1 MMNHWTIVAITLFFS
16 ALCSGLEIAFNSIN
30 RLQLEV
36 ELTKNTFS
44 SKLIRL
50 FLKDQSRFIT
60 SLLLGNNIALIIYGM
75 SMSQLLDAPVTHWL
89 QLVSLDN
96 DFMVLLVKTVLATLL
111 VLLVG
116 EFLPKTLFRI
126 NPNAIL
132 SFFAFPTFLCYCLLY
147 PLILVYTG
155 ISEFIIRHVLRMK
168 VANENYKFSTVDL
181 NDFIA
186 EYADQ
191 EEADEDMQQEIQLF
205 QNVMEFR
212 SVKLRE
218 CMGPRNE
225 IESVKLTDSIETV
238 KQRFEETKHSKL
250 IVISNSIDDIVGYVH
265 LNDVVRA
272 IADHRQVTLQDLL
285 RRIDFFPETYTADR
299 LLKHFI
305 QKRQG
310 VAAVVDEFG
319 GTAGI
324 VTMEDVV
331 EEIFGEIDDEYDVE
345 EEVERVIDDHTFVF
359 SARLEI
365 DYLNDTYKLDLPV
378 SDDYETL
385 AGMILHYCESIP
397 EQGEELNIGKY
408 QLKILKASN
417 MKLDEV
423 ELHFVNN

>member
-1 MMNHWTIVAITLFFS
+1 MNHWIVVAITLFFS
-16 ALCSGLEIAFNSIN
+16 ALCSGLEIAFNSVN

-36 ELTKNTFS
+36 ELTKNSFS
-44 SKLIRL
+44 AKIIQL
-50 FLKDQSRFIT
+50 FFKNQSRFIT

-75 SMSQLLDAPVTHWL
+75 SMSKLLLPVAQWML
-89 QLVSLDN
+89 PASIEN
-96 DFMVLLVKTVLATLL
+96 DFMILLVQTVLATLL

-116 EFLPKTLFRI
+116 EFLPKMLFRI

-132 SFFAFPTFLCYCLLY
+132 SFFALPTFVVYCLLY

-155 ISEFIIRHVLRMK
+155 ISEFIIRYVLRLK
-168 VANENYKFSTVDL
+168 VDRQEYKFSTVDL

-186 EYADQ
+186 EYADP

-225 IESVKLTDSIETV
+225 IESVKLTDTLESV
-238 KQRFEETKHSKL
+238 KARFEETKHSKL
-250 IVISNSIDDIVGYVH
+250 IVTGEGIDDIVGYIH
-265 LNDVVRA
+265 LNDVVRT
-272 IADHRQVTLQDLL
+272 IAGHHEATTSDIVRP
-285 RRIDFFPETYTADR
+285 IDFFPETYTADR

-345 EEVERVIDDHTFVF
+345 EEVEKAVGDNTYVF

-397 EQGEELNIGKY
+397 EAGQVVEIGNY
-408 QLKILKASN
+408 RVKILKASH

-423 ELHFVNN
+423 ELQIVSK

>member
-1 MMNHWTIVAITLFFS
+1 MNSWIVVAVTLFFS

-44 SKLIRL
+44 AKLIRL

-75 SMSQLLDAPVTHWL
+75 SMAQLLDAPVVHWL
-89 QLVSLDN
+89 QAVSLDN
-96 DFMVLLVKTVLATLL
+96 DFMVLLVKTILATLL

-116 EFLPKTLFRI
+116 EFLPKMLFRI

-147 PLILVYTG
+147 PLILIYTG
-155 ISEFIIRHVLRMK
+155 ISEFIIRYVLRLR
-168 VANENYKFSTVDL
+168 VEREDYKFSTVDL

-186 EYADQ
+186 EYADT

-225 IESVKLTDSIETV
+225 IESVKITDSIETV
-238 KQRFEETKHSKL
+238 KARFEETKHSKL
-250 IVISNSIDDIVGYVH
+250 IVIGENIDDIVGYVH

-272 IADHRQVTLQDLL
+272 IAERLDVTMEDLV
-285 RRIDFFPETYTADR
+285 RTIDFFPETYTADR

-345 EEVERVIDDHTFVF
+345 EEVEKAMDDNTFVF

-397 EQGEELNIGKY
+397 EQGQELTIGKY
-408 QLKILKASN
+408 KVKILKASN

-423 ELHFVNN
+423 ELKVVDK

>member
-1 MMNHWTIVAITLFFS
+1 MDSWLIVIVTLFFS

-44 SKLIRL
+44 ARIISL
-50 FLKDQSRFIT
+50 FFKRQSQFIT

-75 SMSQLLDAPVTHWL
+75 SMSAILDGPVTNWL
-89 QLVSLDN
+89 QYISLDN
-96 DFMVLLVKTVLATLL
+96 DFMVLLVKTILSTLL

-116 EFLPKTLFRI
+116 EFLPKMLFRI

-132 SFFAFPTFLCYCLLY
+132 SFFALPAYVSFILLY
-147 PLILVYTG
+147 PLILIYTG
-155 ISEFIIRHVLRMK
+155 ISELIIRYVLRLNVSK
-168 VANENYKFSTVDL
+168 SEYTFSTVDL

-186 EYADQ
+186 EYADP

-225 IESVKLTDSIETV
+225 IESVKISDSIDEV
-238 KQRFEETKHSKL
+238 KARFEETKHSKL
-250 IVISNSIDDIVGYVH
+250 IVTGEGIDDIVGYVH

-272 IADHRQVTLQDLL
+272 IADHRGSSLSDLV

-310 VAAVVDEFG
+310 IAAVVDEFG

-345 EEVERVIDDHTFVF
+345 EEVERVVDDKTFVF

-365 DYLNDTYKLDLPV
+365 DYLNDTYHLNLPV

-397 EQGEELNIGKY
+397 EQGQELKIGDY
-408 QLKILKASN
+408 RVKILKASN

-423 ELHFVNN
+423 ELKFLK

>member
-1 MMNHWTIVAITLFFS
+1 MNVWIVIAITLFFS

-44 SKLIRL
+44 ARLIRI

-75 SMSQLLDAPVTHWL
+75 SMARLLEAPATQWMQAL
-89 QLVSLDN
+89 SINN
-96 DFMVLLVKTVLATLL
+96 DITVLLVQTIIATLL
-111 VLLVG
+111 ILLVG
-116 EFLPKTLFRI
+116 EFIPKTLFRI
-126 NPNAIL
+126 DPNAIL
-132 SFFAFPTFLCYCLLY
+132 SFFAFPTVVVYCLLY

-155 ISEFIIRHVLRMK
+155 ISEFIIRHILRLK
-168 VANENYKFSTVDL
+168 VDKEEYKFSVVDL
-181 NDFIA
+181 NDYIA
-186 EYADQ
+186 EYADTK
-191 EEADEDMQQEIQLF
+191 EADEDMQQEIQLF

-212 SVKLRE
+212 LVKLRE

-225 IESVKLTDSIETV
+225 IESVRLTDSIDEV

-250 IVISNSIDDIVGYVH
+250 IVCGEGIDDIVGYVH
-265 LNDVVRA
+265 LNDVVRVT
-272 IADHRQVTLQDLL
+272 ADHKDVELKEIVRA
-285 RRIDFFPETYTADR
+285 IDFFPETYTADR

-305 QKRQG
+305 AKHQG
-310 VAAVVDEFG
+310 IAAVVDEFG

-345 EEVERVIDDHTFVF
+345 DEMEKVVGKDTFVF

-365 DYLNDTYKLDLPV
+365 DYLNDTYHLDLPV

-385 AGMILHYCESIP
+385 AGMILHYCENIP
-397 EQGEELNIGKY
+397 EQGEELEIGRY
-408 QLKILKASN
+408 RVKILKASD

-423 ELHFVNN
+423 ELKITDN

>member
-1 MMNHWTIVAITLFFS
+1 MNSWIVVVITLFFS

-36 ELTKNTFS
+36 ELTKNSFS
-44 SKLIRL
+44 AKIIRL
-50 FLKDQSRFIT
+50 FYKNQSRFIT

-75 SMSQLLDAPVTHWL
+75 SLSLLLNDPVVHWL
-89 QLVSLDN
+89 QAISLDN

-116 EFLPKTLFRI
+116 EFLPKMLFRI

-132 SFFAFPTFLCYCLLY
+132 SFFALPAFICYCLLY
-147 PLILVYTG
+147 PLILIYTG
-155 ISEFIIRHVLRMK
+155 ISEFIICYVLRLK
-168 VANENYKFSTVDL
+168 VDRQEYQFSTVDL
-181 NDFIA
+181 NDYIA
-186 EYADQ
+186 EYADP

-225 IESVKLTDSIETV
+225 IESVKITDSIDAV
-238 KQRFEETKHSKL
+238 KARFEETKHSKL
-250 IVISNSIDDIVGYVH
+250 IVIGESIDDIVGYVH

-272 IADHRQVTLQDLL
+272 IAEHLDVTMEDLV
-285 RRIDFFPETYTADR
+285 RTIDFFPETYTADR

-345 EEVERVIDDHTFVF
+345 EEVERVIDDNTFVF

-365 DYLNDTYKLDLPV
+365 DYLNDTYKLDLPT

-385 AGMILHYCESIP
+385 AGMVLHYCESIP
-397 EQGEELNIGKY
+397 EQGQELTIDKY
-408 QLKILKASN
+408 QVKVLKASN

-423 ELHFVNN
+423 ELKVVDK

>member
-1 MMNHWTIVAITLFFS
+1 MNSWIIVVVTLFFS

-44 SKLIRL
+44 AKLIGL
-50 FLKDQSRFIT
+50 FFKNQSRFIT
-60 SLLLGNNIALIIYGM
+60 SLLLGNNIALIVYGM
-75 SMSQLLDAPVTHWL
+75 SMSQLLDAPVVHWL
-89 QLVSLDN
+89 QAISLNN
-96 DFMVLLVKTVLATLL
+96 DFMILLVKTILSTLL

-116 EFLPKTLFRI
+116 EFLPKMLFRI

-147 PLILVYTG
+147 PLILIYTG
-155 ISEFIIRHVLRMK
+155 ISEFIIRYMLRLK
-168 VANENYKFSTVDL
+168 VDSEEYKFSTVDL

-186 EYADQ
+186 EYADTP
-191 EEADEDMQQEIQLF
+191 EADEDMQQEIQLF

-225 IESVKLTDSIETV
+225 IESVKLTDDIDTV
-238 KQRFEETKHSKL
+238 KARFEETKHSKL
-250 IVISNSIDDIVGYVH
+250 IVIGESIDDIVGYVH
-265 LNDVVRA
+265 LNDVVRVMA
-272 IADHRQVTLQDLL
+272 EHRNVTMKDLV

-345 EEVERVIDDHTFVF
+345 DEVEKTVDDNTFVF

-385 AGMILHYCESIP
+385 AGMVLHYCESIP
-397 EQGEELNIGKY
+397 EQGKELTIGKY
-408 QLKILKASN
+408 RVKILKASH

-423 ELHFVNN
+423 ELKIINK

>member
-1 MMNHWTIVAITLFFS
+1 MNHWIVVVVTLFFS
-16 ALCSGLEIAFNSIN
+16 ALCSGLEIAFNSLN

-36 ELTKNTFS
+36 ELTKKSFS
-44 SKLIRL
+44 AQIVRL
-50 FLKDQSRFIT
+50 FLNNQSRFIT
-60 SLLLGNNIALIIYGM
+60 SLLLGNNIALVIYGM
-75 SMSQLLDAPVTHWL
+75 SMAKLLDPVARQLLPAAIE
-89 QLVSLDN
+89 N
-96 DFMVLLVKTVLATLL
+96 EFMVLLVQTVLSTLL
-111 VLLVG
+111 ILLAG
-116 EFLPKTLFRI
+116 EFIPKTLFRI

-147 PLILVYTG
+147 PLTLVYTAL
-155 ISEFIIRHVLRMK
+155 SEFIIKRVMHVK
-168 VANENYKFSTVDL
+168 VDTEEYKFSTVDL

-186 EYADQ
+186 EYADP

-225 IESVKLTDSIETV
+225 VEFVMLDDTIQTV
-238 KQRFEETKHSKL
+238 KDRLEETKHSKL
-250 IVISNSIDDIVGYVH
+250 IVCGEGIDDIVGYVH

-272 IADHRQVTLQDLL
+272 IAAGNEVKLSDIVRK
-285 RRIDFFPETYTADR
+285 IDFFPETYTADR
-299 LLKHFI
+299 LLKHLI
-305 QKRQG
+305 AKHQG

-345 EEVERVIDDHTFVF
+345 DETEKALGNDDYIL

-385 AGMILHYCESIP
+385 AGMILHYCENIP
-397 EQGEELNIGKY
+397 AQGETLDIGKY
-408 QLKILKASN
+408 RVKILKASHT
-417 MKLDEV
+417 KLDEV
-423 ELHFVNN
+423 ELKLIDK

>member
-1 MMNHWTIVAITLFFS
+1 MNSWIVVAVALFFS

-36 ELTKNTFS
+36 ELTKNTFAAR
-44 SKLIRL
+44 LIRI

-75 SMSQLLDAPVTHWL
+75 SMAKLLEMPVTQWL
-89 QLVSLDN
+89 QAISLCN
-96 DFMVLLVKTVLATLL
+96 DFTILLVQTIIATLL
-111 VLLVG
+111 ILLVG
-116 EFLPKTLFRI
+116 EFIPKTLFRI

-132 SFFAFPTFLCYCLLY
+132 SFFAFPTFLVYCLLY
-147 PLILVYTG
+147 PLILIYTG
-155 ISEFIIRHVLRMK
+155 ISEFIIRYILRLRVDK
-168 VANENYKFSTVDL
+168 KEYKFSTVDL
-181 NDFIA
+181 SDFIA
-186 EYADQ
+186 EYADA

-218 CMGPRNE
+218 CMAPRNE
-225 IESVKLTDSIETV
+225 IESVRLTDSIADV
-238 KQRFEETKHSKL
+238 KAKFEETKHSKL
-250 IVISNSIDDIVGYVH
+250 IVCGESIDDIVGYVH
-265 LNDVVRA
+265 LNDVVRVV
-272 IADHRQVTLQDLL
+272 ADGREAQLSEIV
-285 RRIDFFPETYTADR
+285 RNIDFFPETYTADR
-299 LLKHFI
+299 LLKHLI
-305 QKRQG
+305 AKHQG

-324 VTMEDVV
+324 VSMEDVV

-345 EEVERVIDDHTFVF
+345 EEKEEAVGDNTYVF

-397 EQGEELNIGKY
+397 EQGQELEIGRY
-408 QLKILKASN
+408 RVKILKASDT
-417 MKLDEV
+417 KLDEV
-423 ELHFVNN
+423 ELKSLDEK

>member
-1 MMNHWTIVAITLFFS
+1 MDSWIVVAITLFFS

-44 SKLIRL
+44 AKVISL
-50 FLKDQSRFIT
+50 FYKDQSRFIT

-75 SMSQLLDAPVTHWL
+75 SMSQILDAPVVHWL
-89 QLVSLDN
+89 QAISLNN
-96 DFMVLLVKTVLATLL
+96 DFMVLLVKTILSTFL

-116 EFLPKTLFRI
+116 EFLPKMLFRI

-132 SFFAFPTFLCYCLLY
+132 SFFAFPTFLAYCLLY
-147 PLILVYTG
+147 PFTWVYTG
-155 ISEFIIRHVLRMK
+155 ISEFIIRHVLRQK
-168 VANENYKFSTVDL
+168 VDSEEYKFSTVDL
-181 NDFIA
+181 NDYIA
-186 EYADQ
+186 EYADH

-225 IESVKLTDSIETV
+225 IESVKLTDTIEEV
-238 KQRFEETKHSKL
+238 KARFEETKHSKL
-250 IVISNSIDDIVGYVH
+250 IVIGEGIDDIVGYVH
-265 LNDVVRA
+265 LNDVVRV
-272 IADHRQVTLQDLL
+272 IAEHRDVTMNDLV
-285 RRIDFFPETYTADR
+285 RKIDFFPETYTADR

-345 EEVERVIDDHTFVF
+345 DEVEKTVDDNTFIF

-365 DYLNDTYKLDLPV
+365 DYLNETYKLDLPV

-397 EQGEELNIGKY
+397 EQGQELTIGKY
-408 QLKILKASN
+408 RVKILKASH

-423 ELHFVNN
+423 ELVKQG

>member
-1 MMNHWTIVAITLFFS
+1 MDSWTLVAITLFFS
-16 ALCSGLEIAFNSIN
+16 ALCSGLEIAFNSVN

-36 ELTKNTFS
+36 ELTKNSFS
-44 SKLIRL
+44 AKIISL
-50 FLKDQSRFIT
+50 FYKNQSRFIT

-75 SMSQLLDAPVTHWL
+75 SMSQLLDAPVVQWL
-89 QLVSLDN
+89 QVVSLNN
-96 DFMVLLVKTVLATLL
+96 DFMVLLVKTILSTLL

-116 EFLPKTLFRI
+116 EFLPKMLFCI

-155 ISEFIIRHVLRMK
+155 ISEFIIRYVLRLK
-168 VANENYKFSTVDL
+168 VDSEEYKFSTVDL
-181 NDFIA
+181 NDYLA
-186 EYADQ
+186 EYADK
-191 EEADEDMQQEIQLF
+191 EEADQDMQQEIQLF

-225 IESVKLTDSIETV
+225 IESVKLTDDIDAV
-238 KQRFEETKHSKL
+238 KARFEETKHSKL
-250 IVISNSIDDIVGYVH
+250 IVIGEGIDDIVGYIH

-272 IADHRQVTLQDLL
+272 IAEHRDATMSDLV
-285 RRIDFFPETYTADR
+285 RPIGFFPETYTADR

-345 EEVERVIDDHTFVF
+345 EEVEKPLDDNTFIF

-397 EQGEELNIGKY
+397 EQGRELTIGKY
-408 QLKILKASN
+408 RIKILKASHT
-417 MKLDEV
+417 KLDEV
-423 ELHFVNN
+423 ELKSESK

>member
-1 MMNHWTIVAITLFFS
+1 MSHYIIIVITLFFS
-16 ALCSGLEIAFNSIN
+16 ALFSGLEIAFNSLN

-36 ELTKNTFS
+36 ELTKKSFS
-44 SKLIRL
+44 ARIVRL
-50 FLKDQSRFIT
+50 FLNDQSRFIT
-60 SLLLGNNIALIIYGM
+60 SLLLGNNIALVIYGM
-75 SMSQLLDAPVTHWL
+75 SMAQMLEPVVRHIL
-89 QLVSLDN
+89 PAFMEN
-96 DFMVLLVKTVLATLL
+96 AFMVLLMQTLL
-111 VLLVG
+111 STLLILLVG

-147 PLILVYTG
+147 PLTLVYTAF
-155 ISEFIIRHVLRMK
+155 SELIIRRLLHLK
-168 VANENYKFSTVDL
+168 VDQQEYQFSTVDL
-181 NDFIA
+181 SDYIA
-186 EYADQ
+186 EYADTQ
-191 EEADEDMQQEIQLF
+191 EADEDMQQEIQLF

-225 IESVKLTDSIETV
+225 IEFVRLSDTIETV
-238 KQRFEETKHSKL
+238 KARLEETKHSKL
-250 IVISNSIDDIVGYVH
+250 IVCGEGIDDIVGYVH
-265 LNDVVRA
+265 LNDVVRT
-272 IADHRQVTLQDLL
+272 IAAGTNAQLADIVRK
-285 RRIDFFPETYTADR
+285 IDFFPETYTADR

-305 QKRQG
+305 AKHQG

-345 EEVERVIDDHTFVF
+345 DETEKMVDDNTYVL

-397 EQGEELNIGKY
+397 EQGQELEIGRY
-408 QLKILKASN
+408 RVKILKASDT
-417 MKLDEV
+417 KLDEV
-423 ELHFVNN
+423 ELKSLD

>member
-1 MMNHWTIVAITLFFS
+1 MNHWIVVAITLFFS

-44 SKLIRL
+44 ARLIRI
-50 FLKDQSRFIT
+50 FLKDQSRFLT
-60 SLLLGNNIALIIYGM
+60 SLLLGNNIALIIYGI
-75 SMSQLLDAPVTHWL
+75 SMSQLLEAPVTHWL
-89 QLVSLDN
+89 QVISMCN
-96 DFMVLLVKTVLATLL
+96 DFTVLLVQTILATLL
-111 VLLVG
+111 ILLVG
-116 EFLPKTLFRI
+116 EFIPKTLFRI

-132 SFFAFPTFLCYCLLY
+132 SFFAFPFFVLYCLFY
-147 PLILVYTG
+147 PLILIYTG
-155 ISEFIIRHVLRMK
+155 ISEFIIKYILRLRVEK
-168 VANENYKFSTVDL
+168 EEYKFSTVDL
-181 NDFIA
+181 SDYIA
-186 EYADQ
+186 EYADND
-191 EEADEDMQQEIQLF
+191 EGDEDMQQEIQLF

-218 CMGPRNE
+218 CMAPRNE
-225 IESVKLTDSIETV
+225 IESVKLTDSIATV
-238 KQRFEETKHSKL
+238 KAKFEETKHSKL
-250 IVISNSIDDIVGYVH
+250 IVCGEGIDDIVGYLH
-265 LNDVVRA
+265 LNDVVRVVA
-272 IADHRQVTLQDLL
+272 NGREAQLSEIVRK
-285 RRIDFFPETYTADR
+285 IDFFPETYTADR

-305 QKRQG
+305 AQHQG

-345 EEVERVIDDHTFVF
+345 DEVEKVVDDNTFLF

-365 DYLNDTYKLDLPV
+365 DYLNDTYKLELPV

-397 EQGEELNIGKY
+397 EQGEELEIGRY
-408 QLKILKASN
+408 RVKILKASDT
-417 MKLDEV
+417 KLDEV
-423 ELHFVNN
+423 ELKLIDN

>member
-1 MMNHWTIVAITLFFS
+1 MNDWTIVAITLFFS
-16 ALCSGLEIAFNSIN
+16 ALCSGLEIAFNSLN

-36 ELTKNTFS
+36 ELTKKSFS
-44 SKLIRL
+44 AQLIRL
-50 FLKDQSRFIT
+50 FLDNQSRFTT
-60 SLLLGNNIALIIYGM
+60 SLLLGNNIALVIFGM
-75 SMSQLLDAPVTHWL
+75 SMSRILDPVAHQIL
-89 QLVSLDN
+89 PAALEN
-96 DFMVLLVKTVLATLL
+96 EFMVLFVQTIISTLL
-111 VLLVG
+111 ILLVG
-116 EFLPKTLFRI
+116 EFLPKALFCI

-132 SFFAFPTFLCYCLLY
+132 SFFAVPTFLCYCLLY
-147 PLILVYTG
+147 PLTLVYTG
-155 ISEFIIRHVLRMK
+155 ISEFIIRKVLHLK
-168 VANENYKFSTVDL
+168 VDREEYKFSTVDL
-181 NDFIA
+181 SDFIA
-186 EYADQ
+186 EYADT

-218 CMGPRNE
+218 CMAPRNE
-225 IESVKLTDSIETV
+225 IESVRQTDSLETV
-238 KQRFEETKHSKL
+238 KARFEETKHSKL
-250 IVISNSIDDIVGYVH
+250 IVSGEGIDDIVGYVH

-272 IADHRQVTLQDLL
+272 IVDHREMTLTELV
-285 RRIDFFPETYTADR
+285 RPIDFFPETYTADR

-305 QKRQG
+305 QRHQG

-345 EEVERVIDDHTFVF
+345 DGVERKMGEGRYVF

-365 DYLNDTYKLDLPV
+365 DYLNETYKLSLPV

-385 AGMILHYCESIP
+385 AGMIIHYCENIP
-397 EQGEELNIGKY
+397 EQGEELNVGDY
-408 QLKILKASN
+408 RVKILKASH

-423 ELHFVNN
+423 ELQRINN

>member
-1 MMNHWTIVAITLFFS
+1 MSYWTVVAITLFFS

-75 SMSQLLDAPVTHWL
+75 SMSQLLDTPVTHWL
-89 QLVSLDN
+89 QLVALDN
-96 DFMVLLVKTVLATLL
+96 DFMVLLVKTVLSTLL

-155 ISEFIIRHVLRMK
+155 ISEFIIRYVLRMK

-181 NDFIA
+181 NDFIS

-397 EQGEELNIGKY
+397 EQGEELNIGNY
-408 QLKILKASN
+408 RVKILKASN

>member
-1 MMNHWTIVAITLFFS
+1 
-16 ALCSGLEIAFNSIN
+16 
-30 RLQLEV
+30 
-36 ELTKNTFS
+36 
-44 SKLIRL
+44 
-50 FLKDQSRFIT
+50 
-60 SLLLGNNIALIIYGM
+60 M
-75 SMSQLLDAPVTHWL
+75 SMAQLLDAPVNQWL
-89 QLVSLDN
+89 QYISLDN
-96 DFMVLLVKTVLATLL
+96 DFMVLLVKTILATLL

-116 EFLPKTLFRI
+116 EFLPKMLFRI
-126 NPNAIL
+126 NPNGIL
-132 SFFAFPTFLCYCLLY
+132 AFFALPTFVCYCLFY
-147 PLILVYTG
+147 PLTLLYTA
-155 ISEFIIRHVLRMK
+155 ISEFIIRRVLRQK
-168 VANENYKFSTVDL
+168 VDSEEYKFSTVDL

-186 EYADQ
+186 EYADP

-225 IESVKLTDSIETV
+225 IESVKLTDSIEAV
-238 KQRFEETKHSKL
+238 KARFEETKHSKL
-250 IVISNSIDDIVGYVH
+250 IVVGEGIDDIVGYVH

-272 IADHRQVTLQDLL
+272 IAGHKDVAMSDLV

-345 EEVERVIDDHTFVF
+345 DEVERVVDDNTFVF

-365 DYLNDTYKLDLPV
+365 DYLNENYKLELPV

-397 EQGEELNIGKY
+397 EPGEVLEIGNY
-408 QLKILKASN
+408 RVKILKASHI
-417 MKLDEV
+417 KLDEV
-423 ELHFVNN
+423 ELQIKSK

>member
-1 MMNHWTIVAITLFFS
+1 MDNWIVVALTLFFS

-44 SKLIRL
+44 ARIISL
-50 FLKDQSRFIT
+50 FFKNQSRFIT
-60 SLLLGNNIALIIYGM
+60 SLLLGNNIALIVYGI
-75 SMSQLLDAPVTHWL
+75 SMSQLLDAPVMHWL
-89 QLVSLDN
+89 QAISLDN
-96 DFMVLLVKTVLATLL
+96 DFMVLLVKTILATLL

-116 EFLPKTLFRI
+116 EFLPKMLFRI

-132 SFFAFPTFLCYCLLY
+132 SFFAFPTFLCYCILY
-147 PLILVYTG
+147 PLILLYTG
-155 ISEFIIRHVLRMK
+155 ISEFIIRYVLRLK
-168 VANENYKFSTVDL
+168 VEREDYKFSTVDL

-186 EYADQ
+186 EYADAPQ
-191 EEADEDMQQEIQLF
+191 ADEDMQQEIQLF

-225 IESVKLTDSIETV
+225 IESVKMTDDIETV
-238 KQRFEETKHSKL
+238 KARFEETKHSKL
-250 IVISNSIDDIVGYVH
+250 IVTGEGIDDIVGYVH
-265 LNDVVRA
+265 LNDVVRVVA
-272 IADHRQVTLQDLL
+272 EHRDAKTEDLV
-285 RRIDFFPETYTADR
+285 RSIDFFPETYTADR

-310 VAAVVDEFG
+310 IAAVVDEFG

-345 EEVERVIDDHTFVF
+345 EEVEKAVDESTFVF

-397 EQGEELNIGKY
+397 EQGEELNIGRY
-408 QLKILKASN
+408 RVKILKASH

-423 ELHFVNN
+423 ELKVIDK

>member
-1 MMNHWTIVAITLFFS
+1 MGSWTIVAISLFFS

-36 ELTKNTFS
+36 ELTKNSFS
-44 SKLIRL
+44 AKVISIFSKN
-50 FLKDQSRFIT
+50 QSRFIT
-60 SLLLGNNIALIIYGM
+60 SLLLGNNIALIVYGM
-75 SMSQLLDAPVTHWL
+75 SMSELLLPVAQRVLPASIENEFTI
-89 QLVSLDN
+89 
-96 DFMVLLVKTVLATLL
+96 LLVQTILSTLL
-111 VLLVG
+111 ILLVG
-116 EFLPKTLFRI
+116 EFLPKMLFRI

-132 SFFAFPTFLCYCLLY
+132 SFFALPTFICYCLLY
-147 PLILVYTG
+147 PLILIYTG
-155 ISEFIIRHVLRMK
+155 VSEFIIRYVLGLK
-168 VANENYKFSTVDL
+168 VDREEYKFSTVDL
-181 NDFIA
+181 NDYIA

-225 IESVKLTDSIETV
+225 IESVKLTDSIDEV
-238 KQRFEETKHSKL
+238 KARFEETKHSKL
-250 IVISNSIDDIVGYVH
+250 IVIGEGIDDIVGYIH

-272 IADHRQVTLQDLL
+272 KAEHRDAALADLIRK
-285 RRIDFFPETYTADR
+285 IDFFPETYTADR

-305 QKRQG
+305 QKHQG

-345 EEVERVIDDHTFVF
+345 DEVEKVVNDNTFVF

-385 AGMILHYCESIP
+385 AGLILHYCESIP
-397 EQGEELNIGKY
+397 EQGQVIIIGRY
-408 QLKILKASN
+408 RVKILKASH

-423 ELHFVNN
+423 ELQTIDK

>member
-1 MMNHWTIVAITLFFS
+1 MSHWIVVVVTLFFS

-44 SKLIRL
+44 AKLISL
-50 FLKDQSRFIT
+50 FYKNQSRFIT

-75 SMSQLLDAPVTHWL
+75 SMAQLLDAPVNQWL
-89 QLVSLDN
+89 QAISFDN
-96 DFMVLLVKTVLATLL
+96 DLTVLLVKTVLATLL

-116 EFLPKTLFRI
+116 EFLPKMLFRI

-132 SFFAFPTFLCYCLLY
+132 SFFAFPTFVCYCLFY
-147 PLILVYTG
+147 PLTMLYTG
-155 ISEFIIRHVLRMK
+155 ISEFIIRYVLRLRVDK
-168 VANENYKFSTVDL
+168 EEYKFSTVDL

-186 EYADQ
+186 EYADP

-225 IESVKLTDSIETV
+225 IESVRLTDSIDAV
-238 KQRFEETKHSKL
+238 KARFEETKHSKL
-250 IVISNSIDDIVGYVH
+250 IVIGESIDDIVGYVH
-265 LNDVVRA
+265 LNDVVRVVA
-272 IADHRQVTLQDLL
+272 EHRDTVLADIIRK
-285 RRIDFFPETYTADR
+285 IDFFPETYTADR

-345 EEVERVIDDHTFVF
+345 EEKEEVVSDDTFVF

-365 DYLNDTYKLDLPV
+365 DYLNETYKLDLPV

-397 EQGEELNIGKY
+397 EQGEVLEIGNY
-408 QLKILKASN
+408 RVKILKASH

-423 ELHFVNN
+423 ELQIVNK

>member
-1 MMNHWTIVAITLFFS
+1 MNVWIVIVVTLFFS

-44 SKLIRL
+44 ASLIRI

-75 SMSQLLDAPVTHWL
+75 SMSRLLEAPVTQWL
-89 QLVSLDN
+89 QAISISN
-96 DFMVLLVKTVLATLL
+96 DFTVLLVQTIIATLL
-111 VLLVG
+111 ILLVG
-116 EFLPKTLFRI
+116 EFIPKTLFRI

-132 SFFAFPTFLCYCLLY
+132 SFFAFPTFVVYCLLY

-155 ISEFIIRHVLRMK
+155 ISEFIIRHILRLK
-168 VANENYKFSTVDL
+168 VDKEEYKFSVVDL
-181 NDFIA
+181 NDYIA
-186 EYADQ
+186 EYADTK
-191 EEADEDMQQEIQLF
+191 EADEDMQQEIQLF

-225 IESVKLTDSIETV
+225 IESVRLTDSIDEV

-250 IVISNSIDDIVGYVH
+250 IVCGEGIDDIVGYVH
-265 LNDVVRA
+265 LNDVVRV
-272 IADHRQVTLQDLL
+272 IADHKDVALKEIVRA
-285 RRIDFFPETYTADR
+285 IDFFPETYTADR

-305 QKRQG
+305 AKHQG
-310 VAAVVDEFG
+310 IAAVVDEFG

-345 EEVERVIDDHTFVF
+345 DEMEKVVGNDTFVF

-365 DYLNDTYKLDLPV
+365 DYLNDTYHLDLPV

-385 AGMILHYCESIP
+385 AGMILHYCENIP
-397 EQGEELNIGKY
+397 EQGEELKIGRY
-408 QLKILKASN
+408 RVKILKASD

-423 ELHFVNN
+423 ELKIMDN

>member
-1 MMNHWTIVAITLFFS
+1 MNSWIIVAITLFFS

-44 SKLIRL
+44 AKLISL
-50 FLKDQSRFIT
+50 FYKNQSRFIT

-75 SMSQLLDAPVTHWL
+75 SMSQLLDAPVHQWL
-89 QLVSLDN
+89 QAISFDN

-116 EFLPKTLFRI
+116 EFLPKMLFRI

-147 PLILVYTG
+147 PLILIYTG
-155 ISEFIIRHVLRMK
+155 ISEFIIRYVLRLK
-168 VANENYKFSTVDL
+168 VDREEYKFSTVDL
-181 NDFIA
+181 NDYIA
-186 EYADQ
+186 EYADAQ
-191 EEADEDMQQEIQLF
+191 EADEDMQQEIQLF

-225 IESVKLTDSIETV
+225 IESVRLTDSLEAV
-238 KQRFEETKHSKL
+238 KARFEETKHSKL
-250 IVISNSIDDIVGYVH
+250 IVIGESIDDIVGYVH

-272 IADHRQVTLQDLL
+272 IAEHRDVTMNDLV

-345 EEVERVIDDHTFVF
+345 EEVERVIDNNTYVF

-365 DYLNDTYKLDLPV
+365 DYLNDTYKFDLPT

-385 AGMILHYCESIP
+385 ADMILHYCESIP
-397 EQGEELNIGKY
+397 EQGEELTIGKY
-408 QLKILKASN
+408 RVKILKASN

-423 ELHFVNN
+423 ELKVGDK

>member
-1 MMNHWTIVAITLFFS
+1 MDSWIIVAITLFFS

-44 SKLIRL
+44 AKIISL
-50 FLKDQSRFIT
+50 FFKNQSRFIT

-75 SMSQLLDAPVTHWL
+75 SMSALLDAPVVRWL
-89 QLVSLDN
+89 EAVSLGN
-96 DFMVLLVKTVLATLL
+96 DFMVLLVKTILSTLL

-116 EFLPKTLFRI
+116 EFLPKMLFRI

-132 SFFAFPTFLCYCLLY
+132 SFFAFPTFVCYCLLY
-147 PLILVYTG
+147 PLILLYTG
-155 ISEFIIRHVLRMK
+155 ISEFIIRYLLRLK
-168 VANENYKFSTVDL
+168 VEREEYKFSTIDL
-181 NDFIA
+181 NDFIS
-186 EYADQ
+186 EYADAP
-191 EEADEDMQQEIQLF
+191 EADEDMQQEIQLF

-225 IESVKLTDSIETV
+225 IESVRLTDSIGEV
-238 KQRFEETKHSKL
+238 KARFEETKHSKL
-250 IVISNSIDDIVGYVH
+250 IVIGESIDDIVGYIH

-272 IADHRQVTLQDLL
+272 IAEHHETQLKDLV
-285 RRIDFFPETYTADR
+285 RNIDFFPETYTADR

-345 EEVERVIDDHTFVF
+345 EEVEKVVDDNTFVL

-365 DYLNDTYKLDLPV
+365 DYLNDHYKLDLPI

-385 AGMILHYCESIP
+385 AGMVLHYCESIP
-397 EQGEELNIGKY
+397 EQGEELVIGKY
-408 QLKILKASN
+408 RVKILKASH

-423 ELHFVNN
+423 ELKLIGK

>member
-1 MMNHWTIVAITLFFS
+1 MNEWIVVAVTLFFS

-44 SKLIRL
+44 ARIIRL

-75 SMSQLLDAPVTHWL
+75 SMSQILDAPVNLWL
-89 QLVSLDN
+89 QAISFDN
-96 DFMVLLVKTVLATLL
+96 DFMVLMVKTVLATLL

-116 EFLPKTLFRI
+116 EFLPKMLFRI

-132 SFFAFPTFLCYCLLY
+132 SFFALPAFVCYCLLY
-147 PLILVYTG
+147 PLILIYTG
-155 ISEFIIRHVLRMK
+155 ISEFIIRYVLRLK
-168 VANENYKFSTVDL
+168 VDRQEYKFSTVDL
-181 NDFIA
+181 NDYIA
-186 EYADQ
+186 EYADP

-218 CMGPRNE
+218 CMAPRNE
-225 IESVKLTDSIETV
+225 IESVKLTDTIDAV
-238 KQRFEETKHSKL
+238 KTRFEETKHSKL
-250 IVISNSIDDIVGYVH
+250 IVTGEGIDDIVGYIH

-272 IADHRQVTLQDLL
+272 TAERLDVILEDLV
-285 RRIDFFPETYTADR
+285 RTIDFFPETYTADR

-345 EEVERVIDDHTFVF
+345 DEVEKVVDNNTFVF

-365 DYLNDTYKLDLPV
+365 DYLNEMYKLDLPV

-385 AGMILHYCESIP
+385 AGLILHYCESIP
-397 EQGEELNIGKY
+397 EPGQVLEIGNI
-408 QLKILKASN
+408 QVKILKASH

-423 ELHFVNN
+423 ELQIKSK

>member
-1 MMNHWTIVAITLFFS
+1 MDNWTIVVITLFFS
-16 ALCSGLEIAFNSIN
+16 ALCSGLEIAFNSVN

-36 ELTKNTFS
+36 ELTKNSFS
-44 SKLIRL
+44 AKLISL
-50 FLKDQSRFIT
+50 FFRNQSRFVT

-75 SMSQLLDAPVTHWL
+75 SMSQLLLPVARWL
-89 QLVSLDN
+89 LPASLTN
-96 DFMVLLVKTVLATLL
+96 DFMILLVQTVMSTLL

-116 EFLPKTLFRI
+116 EFLPKVLFRI

-132 SFFAFPTFLCYCLLY
+132 SFFALPTFLCYCLLY
-147 PLILVYTG
+147 PLIWVYTG
-155 ISEFIIRHVLRMK
+155 LSEFIIRHILRLK
-168 VANENYKFSTVDL
+168 VDREEYKFSTVDL

-186 EYADQ
+186 EYADS
-191 EEADEDMQQEIQLF
+191 EESDEDMQQEIQLF

-218 CMGPRNE
+218 CMAPRNE
-225 IESVKLTDSIETV
+225 IEPVKLTDTIATL
-238 KQRFEETKHSKL
+238 KARFEETKHSKL
-250 IVISNSIDDIVGYVH
+250 IVYSDSIDNIEGYVH

-272 IADHRQVTLQDLL
+272 IADRRGVTAADLL
-285 RRIDFFPETYTADR
+285 RPIDFFPETYTADR
-299 LLKHFI
+299 LLKHLI
-305 QKRQG
+305 QKHQG

-345 EEVERVIDDHTFVF
+345 NGMEKVLGEGKYHF

-365 DYLNDTYKLDLPV
+365 DYLNDNYKLDLPI

-385 AGMILHYCESIP
+385 AGMIIHYCESIP
-397 EQGEELNIGKY
+397 EQGEELTIGKY
-408 QLKILKASN
+408 RVKILKSTHK
-417 MKLDEV
+417 KLEEV
-423 ELHFVNN
+423 ELERVS

>member
-1 MMNHWTIVAITLFFS
+1 MDSWIIVAITLFFS

-44 SKLIRL
+44 AKIISL
-50 FLKDQSRFIT
+50 FYRNQSRFIT

-75 SMSQLLDAPVTHWL
+75 SMSQILDAPVNQWL
-89 QLVSLDN
+89 QAISLDN

-111 VLLVG
+111 VLLAG
-116 EFLPKTLFRI
+116 EFLPKMLFRI

-132 SFFAFPTFLCYCLLY
+132 SFFAFPTFICYCLLY
-147 PLILVYTG
+147 PLILIYTG
-155 ISEFIIRHVLRMK
+155 ISEFIIRYVLRLK
-168 VANENYKFSTVDL
+168 VDREEYKFSTVDL
-181 NDFIA
+181 NDYIA
-186 EYADQ
+186 EYADTQ
-191 EEADEDMQQEIQLF
+191 EADEDMQQEIQLF

-225 IESVKLTDSIETV
+225 IESVKITDSIDVV
-238 KQRFEETKHSKL
+238 KARFEETKHSKL
-250 IVISNSIDDIVGYVH
+250 IVIGESIDDIVGYVH

-272 IADHRQVTLQDLL
+272 IAEHLDVTMEDLV
-285 RRIDFFPETYTADR
+285 RTIDFFPETYTADR

-345 EEVERVIDDHTFVF
+345 EEVERVIDDNTFVF

-365 DYLNDTYKLDLPV
+365 DYLNDTYKFDLPT

-397 EQGEELNIGKY
+397 EQGEELTIGKY
-408 QLKILKASN
+408 RVKILKASN

-423 ELHFVNN
+423 ELKVSDK

>member
-1 MMNHWTIVAITLFFS
+1 MNSWIVVVVALFFS
-16 ALCSGLEIAFNSIN
+16 ALFSGLEIAFNSIN

-44 SKLIRL
+44 ARLIRI

-75 SMSQLLDAPVTHWL
+75 NMAQLLEAPVTHWL
-89 QLVSLDN
+89 QAISLCN
-96 DFMVLLVKTVLATLL
+96 DFTVLLVQTIIATLL
-111 VLLVG
+111 ILLVG
-116 EFLPKTLFRI
+116 EFIPKTLFRI
-126 NPNAIL
+126 NPNGIL
-132 SFFAFPTFLCYCLLY
+132 SFFAFPTFVLYCLFY
-147 PLILVYTG
+147 PLILIYTG
-155 ISEFIIRHVLRMK
+155 ISEFIIRHILRLRVDK
-168 VANENYKFSTVDL
+168 KEYKFSTVDL
-181 NDFIA
+181 SDFI
-186 EYADQ
+186 EQYADT

-218 CMGPRNE
+218 CMAPRNE
-225 IESVKLTDSIETV
+225 IESVRLTDSIADV
-238 KQRFEETKHSKL
+238 KAKFEETKHSKL
-250 IVISNSIDDIVGYVH
+250 IVCGGGIDDIVGYVH
-265 LNDVVRA
+265 LNDVVRVV
-272 IADHRQVTLQDLL
+272 ADGRKAQLSEIV
-285 RRIDFFPETYTADR
+285 RKIDFFPETYTADR

-305 QKRQG
+305 AKHQG

-345 EEVERVIDDHTFVF
+345 DETEKVVDDNTYVL

-397 EQGEELNIGKY
+397 EQGQELEIGRY
-408 QLKILKASN
+408 RVKILKASDT
-417 MKLDEV
+417 KLDEV
-423 ELHFVNN
+423 ELKSLD

>member
-1 MMNHWTIVAITLFFS
+1 MNHWVVVAVTLVFS

-36 ELTKNTFS
+36 ELTKNSFS
-44 SKLIRL
+44 AKLIRL
-50 FLKDQSRFIT
+50 FFKNQSRFIT
-60 SLLLGNNIALIIYGM
+60 ALLLGNNIALIIYGM
-75 SMSQLLDAPVTHWL
+75 SMSQLLLPVAQWML
-89 QLVSLDN
+89 PVSLEN
-96 DFMVLLVKTVLATLL
+96 DFIILLVQTVLATLL

-116 EFLPKTLFRI
+116 EFLPKMLFRI

-132 SFFAFPTFLCYCLLY
+132 SFFALPAFICYCLLY
-147 PLILVYTG
+147 PLILIYTG
-155 ISEFIIRHVLRMK
+155 VSEFIIRYVLRLK
-168 VANENYKFSTVDL
+168 VDRQEYKFSTVDL
-181 NDFIA
+181 NDYIA
-186 EYADQ
+186 EYADP

-225 IESVKLTDSIETV
+225 IESVKLTDSIDVV
-238 KQRFEETKHSKL
+238 KARFEETKHSKL
-250 IVISNSIDDIVGYVH
+250 IVIGESIDDIVGYIH

-272 IADHRQVTLQDLL
+272 IAEHREATLNDLV
-285 RRIDFFPETYTADR
+285 RTIDFFPETYTADR

-345 EEVERVIDDHTFVF
+345 DEVEKTVDDNTFVF

-365 DYLNDTYKLDLPV
+365 DYLNEIYKLDLPV

-397 EQGEELNIGKY
+397 EVGEVLEIGNY
-408 QLKILKASN
+408 RVKILKASH

-423 ELHFVNN
+423 ELKIKSK

>member
-1 MMNHWTIVAITLFFS
+1 MNHWIIVVITLVFS

-36 ELTKNTFS
+36 ELTKNSFS
-44 SKLIRL
+44 AKLIRL
-50 FLKDQSRFIT
+50 FFKNQSRFIT
-60 SLLLGNNIALIIYGM
+60 SLLLGNNIALIVYGM
-75 SMSQLLDAPVTHWL
+75 SMSQLLLPVAQWML
-89 QLVSLDN
+89 PVSLEN
-96 DFMVLLVKTVLATLL
+96 DFMILLVQTVLATLL

-116 EFLPKTLFRI
+116 EFLPKMLFRI

-132 SFFAFPTFLCYCLLY
+132 SFFALPTFVCYCLLY
-147 PLILVYTG
+147 PLILIYTG
-155 ISEFIIRHVLRMK
+155 VSEFIIRYVLRLK
-168 VANENYKFSTVDL
+168 VDRQEYKFSTVDL
-181 NDFIA
+181 NDYIA
-186 EYADQ
+186 EYADP

-225 IESVKLTDSIETV
+225 IESVKLTDNIDVV
-238 KQRFEETKHSKL
+238 KARFEETKHSKL
-250 IVISNSIDDIVGYVH
+250 IVIGESIDDIVGYIH
-265 LNDVVRA
+265 LNDVVRV
-272 IADHRQVTLQDLL
+272 IAEHREATLNDLV
-285 RRIDFFPETYTADR
+285 RTIDFFPETYTADR

-345 EEVERVIDDHTFVF
+345 DEVEKTVDDNTFVF

-365 DYLNDTYKLDLPV
+365 DYLNDNYKLDLPV

-397 EQGEELNIGKY
+397 EVGEVLEIGNYKV
-408 QLKILKASN
+408 KILKASH

-423 ELHFVNN
+423 ELKIKSK

>member
-1 MMNHWTIVAITLFFS
+1 MNNWIVVAVTLLFS

-36 ELTKNTFS
+36 ELTKNTFAAR
-44 SKLIRL
+44 LIRI
-50 FLKDQSRFIT
+50 FIKDQSRFIT
-60 SLLLGNNIALIIYGM
+60 SLLLGNNIALIVYGM
-75 SMSQLLDAPVTHWL
+75 SMSQLLDAPVTQWL
-89 QLVSLDN
+89 QAVSLNN
-96 DFMVLLVKTVLATLL
+96 DFMALLLKTILTTLL

-116 EFLPKTLFRI
+116 EFVPKALFRI
-126 NPNAIL
+126 NPNDIL
-132 SFFAFPTFLCYCLLY
+132 SVFAFPTFVVYCLLY

-155 ISEFIIRHVLRMK
+155 ISQFVIRYVLRLRT
-168 VANENYKFSTVDL
+168 EHEEYKFSTVDL
-181 NDFIA
+181 SDFIA
-186 EYADQ
+186 EYADT

-218 CMGPRNE
+218 CMAPRNE
-225 IESVKLTDSIETV
+225 IEAVRLTDGLEAV
-238 KQRFEETKHSKL
+238 KVRFEETKHSKL
-250 IVISNSIDDIVGYVH
+250 IVAGEGIDDIVGYVH

-272 IADHRQVTLQDLL
+272 ISAGGETQLADIVRK
-285 RRIDFFPETYTADR
+285 IDFFPETYTADR

-305 QKRQG
+305 AKRQG

-345 EEVERVIDDHTFVF
+345 DETMKEIGEGVYVF

-397 EQGEELNIGKY
+397 EQGEELRIGRY
-408 QLKILKASN
+408 QVKILKASD

-423 ELHFVNN
+423 ELRVLDK

>member
-1 MMNHWTIVAITLFFS
+1 MNHWIIVVITLIFS

-36 ELTKNTFS
+36 ELTKNSFS
-44 SKLIRL
+44 AKLIRL
-50 FLKDQSRFIT
+50 FFKNQSRFIT
-60 SLLLGNNIALIIYGM
+60 SLLLGNNIALIVYGM
-75 SMSQLLDAPVTHWL
+75 SMSQLLLPVAQWML
-89 QLVSLDN
+89 PASLEN
-96 DFMVLLVKTVLATLL
+96 DFIILLVQTVLATLL

-116 EFLPKTLFRI
+116 EFLPKMLFRI

-132 SFFAFPTFLCYCLLY
+132 SFFALPTFVCYCLLY
-147 PLILVYTG
+147 PLILIYTG
-155 ISEFIIRHVLRMK
+155 VSEFIIRYVLRLK
-168 VANENYKFSTVDL
+168 VDRQEYKFSTVDL
-181 NDFIA
+181 NDYIA
-186 EYADQ
+186 EYADP

-225 IESVKLTDSIETV
+225 IESVKLTDSIDVV
-238 KQRFEETKHSKL
+238 KARFEETKHSKL
-250 IVISNSIDDIVGYVH
+250 IVIGESIDDIVGYIH
-265 LNDVVRA
+265 LNDVVRV
-272 IADHRQVTLQDLL
+272 IAEHREATLNDLV
-285 RRIDFFPETYTADR
+285 RTIDFFPETYTADR

-345 EEVERVIDDHTFVF
+345 DEVEKTVDDNTFVF

-365 DYLNDTYKLDLPV
+365 DYLNDNYKLDLPV

-397 EQGEELNIGKY
+397 EVGEVLEIGNYKV
-408 QLKILKASN
+408 KILKASH

-423 ELHFVNN
+423 ELKIKSK